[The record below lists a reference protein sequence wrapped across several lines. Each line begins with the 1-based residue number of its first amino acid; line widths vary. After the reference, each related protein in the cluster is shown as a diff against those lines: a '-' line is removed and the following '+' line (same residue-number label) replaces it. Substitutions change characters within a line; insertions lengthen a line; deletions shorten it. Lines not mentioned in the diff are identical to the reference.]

1 MKKGPL
7 SKTEKSYISKN
18 HENMT
23 ATIMADKM
31 NRSVHMVDKYID
43 QLEYE
48 PIHAK
53 RVVQADPAKPASDF
67 SEAQKQDPAPTVD
80 SSSLYVRDKNK
91 VATIMTEA
99 ASAAGD
105 ESRKRSQMPQRYKGM
120 IHKIKED

>member
-7 SKTEKSYISKN
+7 SKAERSYITIN
-18 HENMT
+18 HESMT

-31 NRSVHMVDKYID
+31 DRSVHMVDKYITTLEIPPSSVD
-43 QLEYE
+43 QTQTSVST
-48 PIHAK
+48 P
-53 RVVQADPAKPASDF
+53 
-67 SEAQKQDPAPTVD
+67 D
-80 SSSLYVRDKNK
+80 SSSLYARDKNK

-105 ESRKRSQMPQRYKGM
+105 ESRKKSQMPQRYKGM

>member
-7 SKTEKSYISKN
+7 SKAEKSYVAEN
-18 HENMT
+18 HETMT

-31 NRSVHMVDKYID
+31 DRSVHMVDKHIATLTVSSTD
-43 QLEYE
+43 QAEV
-48 PIHAK
+48 PVSI
-53 RVVQADPAKPASDF
+53 P
-67 SEAQKQDPAPTVD
+67 D

-120 IHKIKED
+120 IHKIKEN

>member
-7 SKTEKSYISKN
+7 SKAEKSYITEN
-18 HENMT
+18 HESMT
-23 ATIMADKM
+23 ATIMADNM
-31 NRSVHMVDKYID
+31 GRSVHMVDKYVATFND
-43 QLEYE
+43 SVSDLSDSE
-48 PIHAK
+48 
-53 RVVQADPAKPASDF
+53 KP
-67 SEAQKQDPAPTVD
+67 EVKNPTPKLD

-105 ESRKRSQMPQRYKGM
+105 ESRKKSKMPSRYKGM

>member
-7 SKTEKSYISKN
+7 SKAEKSYITIN
-18 HENMT
+18 HESMT

-31 NRSVHMVDKYID
+31 DRSVHMVDKYIATLTD
-43 QLEYE
+43 SEKAVE
-48 PIHAK
+48 ETS
-53 RVVQADPAKPASDF
+53 VPAL
-67 SEAQKQDPAPTVD
+67 D

-105 ESRKRSQMPQRYKGM
+105 EGRKRPKTPSRHKGM

>member
-7 SKTEKSYISKN
+7 SKTEKSYITKN
-18 HENMT
+18 HETMT
-23 ATIMADKM
+23 ATIMADLM
-31 NRSVHMVDKYID
+31 DRSVHMVDKYIATLTTRSED
-43 QLEYE
+43 QAE
-48 PIHAK
+48 A
-53 RVVQADPAKPASDF
+53 PASIL
-67 SEAQKQDPAPTVD
+67 D

-105 ESRKRSQMPQRYKGM
+105 ESRKKPQMPSRYKGM